1 MTIVDADTQSAPRRT
16 ARLAVASLA
25 ALVMCAA
32 CTVPVSR
39 SADGDRTEGYAI
51 TLYEPFDN
59 SRDWGPGYLV
69 GPPLRAKLYPNDHGN
84 RTADS
89 VLHPA
94 PGPAPAPSI
103 PTRTQDSAAPIPP
116 RD

>member
-1 MTIVDADTQSAPRRT
+1 MLRATSP
-16 ARLAVASLA
+16 LAVAGLMGLA
-25 ALVMCAA
+25 LCAA

-39 SADGDRTEGYAI
+39 SEDGSREQGYAI

-59 SRDWGPGYLV
+59 SRDWGPSYLV
-69 GPPLRAKLYPNDHGN
+69 GPPLRPKLYSNDHGN

-94 PGPAPAPSI
+94 HGPVSAPSI
-103 PTRTQDSAAPIPP
+103 PTRSSDAAAPVPSP
-116 RD
+116 D

>member
-1 MTIVDADTQSAPRRT
+1 MNRVLHATSP
-16 ARLAVASLA
+16 LAVA
-25 ALVMCAA
+25 ALMALCAA
-32 CTVPVSR
+32 CTVPMSR
-39 SADGDRTEGYAI
+39 SEDGSRGEGYAI

-69 GPPLRAKLYPNDHGN
+69 GPPLRPKLYSNDHGN

-94 PGPAPAPSI
+94 PGPVPAPSI
-103 PTRTQDSAAPIPP
+103 PTRSPDAAAPVPP
-116 RD
+116 PD